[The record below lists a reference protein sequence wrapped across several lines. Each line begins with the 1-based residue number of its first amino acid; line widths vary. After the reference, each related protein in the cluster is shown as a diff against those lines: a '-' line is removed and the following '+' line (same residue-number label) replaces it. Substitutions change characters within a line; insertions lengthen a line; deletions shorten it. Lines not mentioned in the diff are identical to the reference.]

1 MWAIGSAGTS
11 YPRKW
16 TADSAYGVNAHDSLI
31 YMGAM
36 YVLAIVIYVGARII
50 RNRQGIGLSLIN
62 KEIPV
67 E

>member
-1 MWAIGSAGTS
+1 MND
-11 YPRKW
+11 PK
-16 TADSAYGVNAHDSLI
+16 SL
-31 YMGAM
+31 YFMGAM

-50 RNRQGIGLSLIN
+50 RNRQGIDLGMIN